1 MAAITRRTALGAGLG
16 GTAALLLGTTP
27 TLASDETVPTFVL
40 DPFVG
45 RGGCTTVGPCASC
58 SACVYHAANKIFTS
72 EKAALTHLAHPHCRC
87 GVVDGPVLLRSVY
100 DQLFGSGL
108 TVVDRRWTEVATALG
123 ANDNQRSVPMFDGA
137 GPIGVVLG
145 GVAAAAW
152 WVTRAHRA
160 DAPVTVP
167 VRSDR

>member
-27 TLASDETVPTFVL
+27 ALAADTVPTFVL

-45 RGGCTTVGPCASC
+45 RGGCTSPSCASC
-58 SACVYHAANKIFTS
+58 AACAYHAANKIFTT
-72 EKAALTHLAHPHCRC
+72 EQIALTHTAHPGCKC
-87 GVVDGPVLLRSVY
+87 GVVAGPALLRSIY
-100 DQLFGSGL
+100 DQLFTGGI
-108 TVVDRRWTEVATALG
+108 TVVDRRWASVAAALG
-123 ANDNQRSVPMFDGA
+123 ANGNQRSVPMLTGA

-152 WVTRAHRA
+152 WVTRPNRGGTT
-160 DAPVTVP
+160 PT
-167 VRSDR
+167 